1 MLCFG
6 LYTYV
11 KATESRA
18 AAIAGK
24 SAVVQALVSAQPAE
38 ERCAPS
44 PRLGA
49 VAPPPTPHPTPHPP
63 PPTPPHTRLSPRPST
78 SRSSPSSPPG
88 CTLRQQ
94 KPLGIPRRAGLA
106 AVAAAPPPLSTRPS
120 LPHGCIEVV
129 C

>member
-49 VAPPPTPHPTPHPP
+49 LAPPH
-63 PPTPPHTRLSPRPST
+63 PTPPHTRLSPRPST

-106 AVAAAPPPLSTRPS
+106 AVAAALPPLSTRPS

>member
-49 VAPPPTPHPTPHPP
+49 LA
-63 PPTPPHTRLSPRPST
+63 PPHTRLSPRPST
-78 SRSSPSSPPG
+78 SPSSPSSPPG

-106 AVAAAPPPLSTRPS
+106 AVAAALPPLSTRPS

>member
-44 PRLGA
+44 PR
-49 VAPPPTPHPTPHPP
+49 
-63 PPTPPHTRLSPRPST
+63 PST
-78 SRSSPSSPPG
+78 SPSSPSSPPG

-106 AVAAAPPPLSTRPS
+106 AVAAALPPLSTRPS

>member
-49 VAPPPTPHPTPHPP
+49 LGPP
-63 PPTPPHTRLSPRPST
+63 PPPPPPPHTRASRPAPRPPHRPPPPRLAAPYA
-78 SRSSPSSPPG
+78 SRSPLVYQGGRAWLPWLPPFPPSPPA
-88 CTLRQQ
+88 
-94 KPLGIPRRAGLA
+94 PLFPTGA
-106 AVAAAPPPLSTRPS
+106 SK
-120 LPHGCIEVV
+120 
-129 C
+129 